1 MKFNKKQILDI
12 QKNRDPFLMVDE
24 IIDVIPGKSIVAKKY
39 LNYDT
44 WFFKVHWPG
53 DPNMPGVL
61 QLESMTQACALI
73 LQTKQE
79 YQKKIIYVS
88 NIDKAV
94 FKNKV
99 TPEDDLEIKAKI
111 ITFKRGVAKCEAE
124 TFFKSKLASKAQI
137 NIIVPELLKL
147 FTNKI

>member
-24 IIDVIPGKSIVAKKY
+24 IVDVIPGKSIVAKKY

-88 NIDKAV
+88 NIDKAI

-99 TPEDDLEIKAKI
+99 TPEDDLEIKAKLLHLKEEWLNVKQRL
-111 ITFKRGVAKCEAE
+111 F
-124 TFFKSKLASKAQI
+124 LNLNLQASSNQY
-137 NIIVPELLKL
+137 NNSR
-147 FTNKI
+147 FT